1 MDKKHSSRIAGKQS
15 ERTMKTG
22 ESTLY
27 LSVLLVSVGFFALLI
42 SAASAGFSYDMDS
55 VVPAAPTPHVKTK
68 FEREV
73 GKMVEG
79 SPIAEMVPYI
89 AKQDP
94 ETAKYLVSIAKHESN
109 WGKYSPKNSAGQTC
123 YNYWGFRGSG
133 DNVTKSGYS
142 CFGSPKEAVAAV
154 GSRLDYLVHG
164 LSLDTP
170 RELIVWKCGSSC
182 AGHSQGDVNRWIG
195 NVDLYSRK
203 IERVAGIESSR

>member
-1 MDKKHSSRIAGKQS
+1 
-15 ERTMKTG
+15 MKTG

-109 WGKYSPKNSAGQTC
+109 WGKYSRRIRPGRPVITI
-123 YNYWGFRGSG
+123 G
-133 DNVTKSGYS
+133 DSVEAATMSPRADIRVSEARKRRSRPSVRDLITS
-142 CFGSPKEAVAAV
+142 CMD
-154 GSRLDYLVHG
+154 SR
-164 LSLDTP
+164 STP
-170 RELIVWKCGSSC
+170 R
-182 AGHSQGDVNRWIG
+182 G
-195 NVDLYSRK
+195 NLLSGNAAPR
-203 IERVAGIESSR
+203 APGIPKAT